1 MYGGAYSEDAPLSS
15 TIVPDTRT
23 TATCRPTRQN
33 NIMTAY
39 FIRRFLLIVPT
50 FLGITIL
57 IFVLTRFVPGGPI
70 ERIIAQAQQQALEG
84 GSTAVSET
92 VQRQP
97 LSDDQIELLK
107 KYYGFDRPVLVSYVS
122 WLGKLLRGDLGTST
136 RYYDP
141 VWEIIRDRIPI
152 SLYFGLLTLIAT
164 YGVCI
169 PLGIAK
175 AIRHKSTFDDA
186 SSVLVFVGYAIPG
199 WVAGILMILLFAS
212 HWEWFP
218 LGELVGENF
227 EEMGLWQKA
236 LDLAWHSV
244 LPLMAYLIGAFSF
257 MTFLMKNTLMDNLAA
272 DYVRTAMAKGLT
284 FRGAVFGHALRNSL
298 IPIATTFGNNISVI
312 LSGSFLV
319 EKVFNIDGMGLLGYE
334 SVVERD
340 YPVVMGVL
348 AISSLLFLVGNILS
362 DMCVAG
368 VDPRVKF
375 E

>member
-1 MYGGAYSEDAPLSS
+1 
-15 TIVPDTRT
+15 
-23 TATCRPTRQN
+23 
-33 NIMTAY
+33 MTAY
-39 FIRRFLLIVPT
+39 FIRRFLLIIPT

-57 IFVLTRFVPGGPI
+57 IFVITRFVPGGPI
-70 ERIIAQAQQQALEG
+70 ERIIAQAQQQALQG
-84 GSTAVSET
+84 GSAAVSEA

-97 LSDDQIELLK
+97 LSNEQIAMLK
-107 KYYGFDRPVLVSYVS
+107 KYYGFDKPVLVSYFT

-136 RYYDP
+136 RYYEP
-141 VWEIIRDRIPI
+141 VWQLIRHRIPI

-175 AIRHKSTFDDA
+175 AMRHKSAFDDV

-212 HWEWFP
+212 HWEVFP
-218 LGELVGENF
+218 LGQLVSDNF
-227 EEMGLWQKA
+227 GTLSLWHKI
-236 LDLAWHSV
+236 LDLAWHTV
-244 LPLMAYLIGAFSF
+244 LPLTAYLIGAFSF

-284 FRGAVFGHALRNSL
+284 FRRAVFGHALRNSL
-298 IPIATTFGNNISVI
+298 IPIATTFGSNITVI

-319 EKVFNIDGMGLLGYE
+319 EKVFNIDGMGLLGYD
-334 SVVERD
+334 SVVDRD
-340 YPVVMGVL
+340 YPVVMGIL

-362 DMCVAG
+362 DMCVAA